1 MLFLFFY
8 NMHRFFLFL
17 VITIPFCSIAQIT
30 INTQNPAYSL
40 SCGLDS
46 VKMENIRSSEE
57 TPEKKEKMM
66 RAYLQPFCDNNDALA
81 CYILATTYDKFDIGM
96 GTKADA
102 DIAAKYYKKAADGK
116 LADACY
122 FLYQMYRYQFMN
134 QPVND
139 SLSLHYLAEAAKYGT
154 ASVRAQCLRELAG
167 IYYPR
172 KENHNQSDMKGVK
185 ANLDS
190 TKYFLS
196 ESLKIDSNDTWT
208 LDFIASI
215 YEDEKNYSRAF
226 AFYIR
231 SSNENS
237 LLKVAN
243 WLATGKKIK
252 KDTAQAV
259 HIVKR
264 VLDTL
269 VKENGYTPQTIY
281 SYMGSYNPAVLLNVF
296 YTCYKIISR
305 NEVGQWYSNTISCDD
320 FAGTANE

>member
-1 MLFLFFY
+1 MYKKFLFLFI
-8 NMHRFFLFL
+8 M
-17 VITIPFCSIAQIT
+17 IPSWTIAQIT
-30 INTQNPAYSL
+30 VNTQNQHYPLYSR
-40 SCGLDS
+40 LDS
-46 VKMENIRSSEE
+46 IKMINIRNSGES
-57 TPEKKEKMM
+57 PENKEKMM
-66 RAYLQPFCDNNDALA
+66 RQYLQPFCDSNDALA
-81 CYILATTYDKFDIGM
+81 CYLLATTYDKFTIGM

-102 DIAAKYYKKAADGK
+102 EIAAKYYIKAADGK

-122 FLYQMYRYQFMN
+122 FLYEMYRYQFMN

-139 SLSLHYLAEAAKYGT
+139 KLSLHYLLEARKYGT
-154 ASVRAQCLRELAG
+154 ASIQVQCLRELAG

-172 KENHNQSDMKGVK
+172 KENHNQSDMKGMK

-208 LDFIASI
+208 LDFIGSI
-215 YEDEKNYSRAF
+215 YENEKNYSRAF
-226 AFYIR
+226 TYYIG
-231 SSNENS
+231 SKNENS

-252 KDTAQAV
+252 KNTPLAV
-259 HIVKR
+259 SIVKQ

-281 SYMGSYNPAVLLNVF
+281 NYMGSYNPVVLLNVF
-296 YTCYKIISR
+296 YTCYKIITK

-320 FAGTANE
+320 FAGLANE